1 MRIELSGVLVDDQ
14 SKAEKFYTETLG
26 FVLKHKMPVGDDY
39 WLTVVSPENPEGCEL
54 LLEPNSNPVS
64 STFQAGVK
72 AQGLPATMFFVDDVD
87 AEHARLVEL
96 GVNFT
101 KPPTEMGPVKMA
113 ILDDTCGNLIQL
125 TQHLTG

>member
-26 FVLKHKMPVGDDY
+26 FVLKHKIPVGDDY
-39 WLTVVSPENPEGCEL
+39 WLTVVSPENPDGCEL

-87 AEHARLVEL
+87 AEHARLVDL
-96 GVNFT
+96 GVHFT
-101 KPPTEMGPVKMA
+101 MPPTDAGTVRIA
-113 ILDDTCGNLIQL
+113 IFDDTCGNLINL